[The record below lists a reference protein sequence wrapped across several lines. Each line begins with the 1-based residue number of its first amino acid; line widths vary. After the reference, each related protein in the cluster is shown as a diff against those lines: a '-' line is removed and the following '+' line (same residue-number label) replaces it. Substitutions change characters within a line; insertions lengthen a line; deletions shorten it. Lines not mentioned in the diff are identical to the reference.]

1 MIKDRLTEAIEA
13 NYEKIMKGDD
23 HVPIGMRGELE
34 VIVKDRDGNVKS
46 YERDHNQVTK
56 LAKMALLHLLAGEI
70 GTVDGPLYSVAEAET
85 FRASNYRTF
94 STSSSG
100 LSTPAVVS
108 SFTPGNH
115 NASNEGTKNLDGQ
128 LVSGSAYFYNGSSY
142 VSSDGNTNR
151 LSQVNPIDIGGSS
164 LKFNFPTKMLF
175 GTGLES
181 TADSD
186 ANLQTL
192 YNTDMGSAS
201 SSIVTLNAINILNG
215 YSNQNSLASDFF
227 KYCSVDGADSSVSTG
242 KVLSNWYSGG
252 PSRCRTLQP
261 ASTAPMSTLPTANN
275 TSIKG
280 AIKDCFIS
288 NALDPTE
295 VNFYNPTTK
304 MAKAPYRGYGNPCF
318 IYATRNTQ
326 SFYTVSTLEEN
337 TDVYYQMN
345 DALVSVPYETEVTYT
360 VVMPAQPVASNS
372 ITTFYPYNGWV
383 LRQAGLFC
391 DSRYKIRSVSDTETV
406 YGENALLSKANSGS
420 EDGSIYRDSVGG
432 MMLFT
437 RNLSSPILKTADD
450 EVTFIWHIFITV

>member
-1 MIKDRLTEAIEA
+1 MIKDRLTEAVEA
-13 NYEKIMKGDD
+13 NYEKILKGDD

-34 VIVKDRDGNVKS
+34 VIVKDRDGNIKS

-70 GTVDGPLYSVAEAET
+70 GTVDTQLYSVAEAET
-85 FRASNYRTF
+85 FRSSNYRTF
-94 STSSSG
+94 SISSSG
-100 LSTPAVVS
+100 SSTPAVVS
-108 SFTPGNH
+108 SFTADNH
-115 NASNEGTKNLDGQ
+115 IASNEGTKNLDGQ

-142 VSSDGNTNR
+142 VSNDGTTNR
-151 LSQVNPIDIGGSS
+151 LSQVNPEDISGTL

-181 TADSD
+181 TTDSE
-186 ANLQTL
+186 ANLLTL

-227 KYCSVDGADSSVSTG
+227 KYCSVSGADASVSTG
-242 KVLSNWYSGG
+242 KVLSNWYSGEA
-252 PSRCRTLQP
+252 SRCRTLQP
-261 ASTAPMSTLPTANN
+261 ASTTPMSTLPTANN

-288 NALDPTE
+288 DANNSTE
-295 VNFYNPTTK
+295 VGFYNPTTK

-326 SFYTVSTLEEN
+326 SFYTVSALEEN

-391 DSRYKIRSVSDTETV
+391 DSRYKIRSNDSDST
-406 YGENALLSKANSGS
+406 YGEAALLSKANSGS